1 MGMTEAY
8 SMIIKKLQNVVSEHA
23 YLEKPKEKLKVEG
36 WGTTNIAI
44 ICGQEIFVGVDT
56 RGTSGDK
63 KGFIENEEATKLCL
77 INYCNILVAMA
88 GDSAQSVEVLMDVNK
103 ELRNAMQTNG
113 AVDDNIHLAANKAR
127 EYIGKW
133 ESEYGKEFQGSIVL
147 AGFEKKDGSF
157 YPHTYVVRS
166 SRFVHTSN
174 DNDAILNGSGGAHIW
189 DYFLT
194 WRPEYIEGV
203 LEKMKR
209 ALLYASL
216 FDEMSGGFL
225 RVVKLTQSSFN
236 TEYYKSVLEALFDHC
251 DEFAACLSH
260 SLIFLWYRRDQGY
273 THEFNVLVDGVFKE
287 KLLGYNYNVV
297 IGLKGT
303 FVVRL
308 VHFHRSIC
316 DEPYEEVRRKHEVFA
331 QNRHMRP
338 QHLDDHDVPSQ
349 VQVLPWIIIDELGTS
364 PILFGKANT

>member
-1 MGMTEAY
+1 MR
-8 SMIIKKLQNVVSEHA
+8 KL
-23 YLEKPKEKLKVEG
+23 L
-36 WGTTNIAI
+36 I
-44 ICGQEIFVGVDT
+44 
-56 RGTSGDK
+56 
-63 KGFIENEEATKLCL
+63 KLCL
-77 INYCNILVAMA
+77 INYCNIVVAMA
-88 GDSAQSVEVLMDVNK
+88 GDSAQSVEVLMEVNK
-103 ELRNAMQTNG
+103 ELRNAMRTNG
-113 AVDDNIHLAANKAR
+113 AVDDNIHLAANKAH

-189 DYFLT
+189 DYFLI
-194 WRPEYIEGV
+194 WRQEYFEGI
-203 LEKMKR
+203 LEKMQR

-260 SLIFLWYRRDQGY
+260 SLIFLWYRRDQDY
-273 THEFNVLVDGVFKE
+273 THEFNVLVDGVFK
-287 KLLGYNYNVV
+287 KKVA
-297 IGLKGT
+297 
-303 FVVRL
+303 RL
-308 VHFHRSIC
+308 
-316 DEPYEEVRRKHEVFA
+316 
-331 QNRHMRP
+331 
-338 QHLDDHDVPSQ
+338 
-349 VQVLPWIIIDELGTS
+349 
-364 PILFGKANT
+364 